1 MPDPRIAHYLPDN
14 IWRAM
19 QAIFRYVEGL
29 SVESHVK
36 QAFYDGL
43 QTLGERLVSIS
54 KLHNLRYPGQARN
67 KAEGWLYQR
76 QVHCRMRFLV
86 ALDLRRAGRPRAS

>member
-29 SVESHVK
+29 PVESHVK
-36 QAFYDGL
+36 QACYDGL

-54 KLHNLRYPGQARN
+54 KT
-67 KAEGWLYQR
+67 
-76 QVHCRMRFLV
+76 
-86 ALDLRRAGRPRAS
+86 S